1 MNVLARKSFGI
12 CLVDSLFDLAVM
24 KRFKNKDYHCVN
36 EIHVYVFSF
45 VGVKRFSHLTSK
57 RLY

>member
-24 KRFKNKDYHCVN
+24 KRFKNKDYRGVN
-36 EIHVYVFSF
+36 KMHVYVFFF
-45 VGVKRFSHLTSK
+45 VG
-57 RLY
+57 